1 MCIDTSDDIVT
12 KYNNT
17 YCRPTKMK
25 PVDVKPSTYIYSS
38 KNLMVKIL
46 NLELVILLEYQNIKR
61 LLQKA
66 LFQIGLK
73 KIFLLEKLKI
83 LFREHMLLVILN
95 AKRLL
100 ERFIKK
106 NFKKT
111 NKKEF
116 RMKKVIKKVINYIL
130 NGKSA
135 IIRLIPGSI
144 KKVIV

>member
-1 MCIDTSDDIVT
+1 MCIDTSDDIVN

-17 YCRPTKMK
+17 YRRPTKIK

-38 KNLMVKIL
+38 KKLMIKIL
-46 NLELVILLEYQNIKR
+46 NLKLVILLESQNIKTF
-61 LLQKA
+61 LQKA

-83 LFREHMLLVILN
+83 LFRGHMLLVILN

-106 NFKKT
+106 NCKKT
-111 NKKEF
+111 NQKEF
-116 RMKKVIKKVINYIL
+116 RVKKVIKKVINYIL
-130 NGKSA
+130 NGKAA

-144 KKVIV
+144 NE